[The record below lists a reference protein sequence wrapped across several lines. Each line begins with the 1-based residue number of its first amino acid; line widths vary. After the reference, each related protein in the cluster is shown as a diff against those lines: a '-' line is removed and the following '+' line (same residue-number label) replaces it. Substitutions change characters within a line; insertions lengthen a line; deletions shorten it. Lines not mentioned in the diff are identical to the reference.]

1 MPDSDKAFKK
11 PSRDSW
17 GVFDPFGPARS
28 DLAKVSKEIK
38 QQTDAVFEVILLG
51 FELVNTVLDLI
62 ASFLLDIT
70 NPLKPVIELIL
81 SILESLIND
90 IKKAGFYYTYD
101 KGFTEDIAQ
110 YFGGY
115 PAYEDR
121 IIKKLLNK
129 DDYTRPDFSADTSL
143 FAINFFAG
151 VGLEGIEG
159 IYKNIIKPISQLLA
173 LLKKGGDEDKAS
185 SPKNLETSL
194 YKGGLLKYEV
204 DFKSSFTEDSLPDG
218 VKVKWQLKGQPSD
231 NPFFPRPYLAPKE
244 FLIAIS
250 TRNKNEKIG
259 YLKTRTLDSNEGE
272 KGQDSKTEVKL
283 IENPRQI
290 PANLLPL
297 VLSKSQPL
305 ADDAEVVGLEVK
317 NSNLKT
323 EDYRYA
329 VLAEEDVYLN
339 KAEGVSLKDAYRVY
353 SLEVPDNEIFG
364 FLNDPDFEAYLPL
377 EEMKIGNKLADD
389 YYVSVYSYNK
399 PEDQTLFYETVRDSN
414 LKKVTGVEEDLID
427 PYQLSG
433 VEVLGL
439 SEPTEIKHIDI
450 PTIQKSD
457 FLRALRE
464 FYTIYYLCNLESVE
478 AQKYY
483 FNQEMIYGETAKFL
497 SSIKAK
503 VYDDSLS
510 TFGDREITLEF
521 FESFIERS
529 LLNTTLPAADF
540 ISANQDLI
548 NEINQLPFSFFEVL
562 VQSQDSRGNQDG
574 YFKSSTPEYEGIFTE
589 FGETMFEGYTSF
601 EDLEK
606 IWDNIEIYA
615 EYEIIVDTYPQGF
628 ISILEGSNKVQ
639 SYIGSLPQARK
650 IVENGAILLYGVPVV
665 AGSFGGQWYKYRPFE
680 NTDLSAL
687 ISGFEDFK
695 SFLDRFFNATQGIID
710 EILKYIKLIQIRIEE
725 LRLIILKIKALIDA
739 ILNFSLPTGIF
750 ATYHITNGTNALVS
764 AISRSEN
771 KPPIGNDGVGVGA
784 MLVAGG
790 LPNIVVDLLKLM
802 IGGDD

>member
-70 NPLKPVIELIL
+70 NPLKPIIEAIL

-101 KGFTEDIAQ
+101 KGFTDDIAQ

-129 DDYTRPDFSADTSL
+129 DDYTRPDFSSDTTL

-151 VGLEGIEG
+151 VGLEGIQG

-173 LLKKGGDEDKAS
+173 LLKKGGSEDKAS
-185 SPKNLETSL
+185 SPKDLNVSF
-194 YKGGLLKYEV
+194 YKGSTLKYEV

-218 VKVKWQLKGQPSD
+218 VKVKWQLKGQPSN

-272 KGQDSKTEVKL
+272 RGQDSKTEVKL

-297 VLSKSQPL
+297 VLSENQNL

-323 EDYRYA
+323 EDYRFA

-339 KAEGVSLKDAYRVY
+339 KVEGVSLKDAYRVY
-353 SLEVPDNEIFG
+353 SLEVNEIFG

-377 EEMKIGNKLADD
+377 EEMKVGNKLADD

-399 PEDQTLFYETVRDSN
+399 PEDQTLFYEPVRDSN
-414 LKKVTGVEEDLID
+414 LKKITGLKGNLID

-433 VEVLGL
+433 VEIVGL
-439 SEPTEIKHIDI
+439 SEPTEIKHIDV

-457 FLRALRE
+457 FLRAIRE

-483 FNQEMIYGETAKFL
+483 FNDELIYGETAKFL
-497 SSIKAK
+497 SSLKSK
-503 VYDDSLS
+503 FYDDSLS
-510 TFGDREITLEF
+510 TLGDREITLEF

-529 LLNTTLPAADF
+529 LLNTTLPSVDF
-540 ISANQDLI
+540 ISGNQDLI
-548 NEINQLPFSFFEVL
+548 NEINQMPFSFFEVL
-562 VQSQDSRGNQDG
+562 VQSQGSEANGDG
-574 YFKSSTPEYEGIFTE
+574 YFESDTPEYEGIFPI
-589 FGETMFEGYTSF
+589 FGELMFDGRYTSF
-601 EDLEK
+601 EELEK
-606 IWDNIEIYA
+606 IWDEVEPYA

-628 ISILEGSNKVQ
+628 ISILEGPNKVQ

-695 SFLDRFFNATQGIID
+695 TFLDSFINAAQGIID

-764 AISRSEN
+764 AIAKSEN
-771 KPPIGNDGVGVGA
+771 KPPIGKDGVGVGA

-790 LPNIVVDLLKLM
+790 LPTIVVDLLKLM